1 MNIKVIARMRSSF
14 PSKYGIPRQSGLVAD
29 LHSTIVF
36 EPEFRNADALRGIES
51 YSHLWLIWGFSENE
65 RDTWSPT
72 VRPPRLGGNVRMG
85 VFATR
90 STFRPNALALSSVQF
105 ESLEKTT
112 NNGTV
117 IHVLGAD
124 LMDGT
129 PIYDIKPYLSFT
141 DSHPDARNGFADAV
155 QSHALHVHLP
165 PKFAAM
171 FRDRDLHSLLKILS
185 QDPRPG
191 YQHDPERIY
200 GFPFAGYEIRFRVSE
215 NELEVVDVTTHSQKS
230 SAPVQPT

>member
-14 PSKYGIPRQSGLVAD
+14 PSKYGIPRQSGLVSE
-29 LHSTIVF
+29 LRSTIVF
-36 EPEFRNADALRGIES
+36 EPEFRNDDAIRGIDS

-105 ESLEKTT
+105 DCLEKTK
-112 NNGTV
+112 NDGTV

-124 LMDGT
+124 LMDGS

-141 DSHPDARNGFADAV
+141 DSHPEARNGFAGTV
-155 QSHALHVHLP
+155 QSHALCVHLP
-165 PKFAAM
+165 TEFASKFDE
-171 FRDRDLHSLLKILS
+171 RDRNALLGILS

-200 GFPFAGYEIRFRVSE
+200 GFPFAGFEIRFRVSGD
-215 NELEVVDVTTHSQKS
+215 ELEVVEIT
-230 SAPVQPT
+230 